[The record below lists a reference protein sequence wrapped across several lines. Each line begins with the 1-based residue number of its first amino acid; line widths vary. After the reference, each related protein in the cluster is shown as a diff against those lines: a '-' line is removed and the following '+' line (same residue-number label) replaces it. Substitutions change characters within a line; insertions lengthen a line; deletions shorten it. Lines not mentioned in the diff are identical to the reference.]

1 MIEIVQAEG
10 TGEALPLALRN
21 VRNLRGS
28 AGAPAIADDLIVVG
42 QPLSLRLTPENARK
56 DDELAHFIEAEAGQW
71 HYHLITFSCTFVP
84 AEDRQIAAAWVQVE
98 LTNASATEYPA
109 PIATSMEPV
118 KESRVRSISATAK
131 IGVPCILL
139 APEISITGTKEQEQ
153 VLLEARY
160 EGTPR
165 PAWHL
170 GETRWATVSGLQ
182 RLRLIARASAS
193 TEVTG
198 VLSAGATVRYGR
210 FGRSTFSY
218 RSQGPGPTVHLQ
230 A

>member
-10 TGEALPLALRN
+10 AGEALPLGLRS
-21 VRNLRGS
+21 VRGS
-28 AGAPAIADDLIVVG
+28 AGVPAIADDLIVVG
-42 QPLSLRLTPENARK
+42 QPLALRLTPEIVKK
-56 DDELAHFIEAEAGQW
+56 DDELAHFIEAEAGHW
-71 HYHLITFSCTFVP
+71 HYHLIAFSCTFVP
-84 AEDRQIAAAWVQVE
+84 SEDRQIAAAWVQVE
-98 LTNASATEYPA
+98 LTNASATEHPA

-118 KESRVRSISATAK
+118 KEARIRSISATAK

-139 APEISITGTKEQEQ
+139 SPEISVTGATEHEQ
-153 VLLEARY
+153 VFLEARY

-193 TEVTG
+193 TEVKG

-210 FGRSTFSY
+210 FGLRTFSY
-218 RSQGPGPTVHLQ
+218 RSQGPGPTVHLH